1 MIVIVTPT
9 ILNGP
14 VVRWYA
20 SEETAQYG
28 NELVS
33 ASRNGVR
40 IEGYLHD
47 VPDTV
52 LARAQEAYRVLA
64 ARGDVDHLAT
74 HRKQRYGDLYP
85 IDAAAAPGA
94 GA

>member
-14 VVRWYA
+14 VVRWY
-20 SEETAQYG
+20 SCEETAQFG
-28 NELVS
+28 NEIVS

-40 IEGYLHD
+40 VDGYPHKVPAD
-47 VPDTV
+47 VLD
-52 LARAQEAYRVLA
+52 A
-64 ARGDVDHLAT
+64 ATAAFGRLQRGEDVGHLAT
-74 HRKQRYGDLYP
+74 HRKERYGDLYP
-85 IDAAAAPGA
+85 IDAGA